1 MRKMQCAPVPFC
13 VSWTSPLMQTCWSSY
28 RWTCRCF
35 CLDFWLYF
43 YHYHLYIW
51 AQSMFTFCFVL
62 FIACVN
68 KPVACQCKYI
78 IKHADQA
85 SSDSGILVLVWSSC
99 GSFRIKGDKGCSGN
113 SHTSLSNELW
123 AVDIIIVN
131 IKDPD
136 RENWA
141 LLSYQCVCS
150 WKLEPHFLYTSLL
163 LATYG
168 WENAVNEVADLVSG
182 GLVCALQ

>member
-1 MRKMQCAPVPFC
+1 MRKMQCARVPFC

-78 IKHADQA
+78 IKHQA
-85 SSDSGILVLVWSSC
+85 SSDSGVLVLVWSSC

-113 SHTSLSNELW
+113 IHTSLSNELW